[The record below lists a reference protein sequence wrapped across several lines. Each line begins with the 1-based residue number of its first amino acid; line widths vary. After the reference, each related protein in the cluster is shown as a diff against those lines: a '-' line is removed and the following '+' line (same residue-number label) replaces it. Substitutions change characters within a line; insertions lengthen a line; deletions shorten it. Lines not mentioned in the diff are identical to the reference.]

1 MAKIICKERVIE
13 YTKEFKVKVVELT
26 QKLNVKS
33 TTIADILELHPVMV
47 YRWRQEYREGKL
59 TYEPSRRISMTT
71 EKTVPVQPPLT
82 KQEQAELK
90 QLRKE
95 TVRLKKEN
103 DVLKKWQGYLKELKQ
118 NDSNS

>member
-26 QKLNVKS
+26 QRLNVKS
-33 TTIADILELHPVMV
+33 TKIADILGLHPVMV

-59 TYEPSRRISMTT
+59 TDEPSRRISMTT
-71 EKTVPVQPPLT
+71 EKTGPIQPPLN
-82 KQEQAELK
+82 KQEQEELK
-90 QLRKE
+90 QLRKNN
-95 TVRLKKEN
+95 VRLQKEN
-103 DVLKKWQGYLKELKQ
+103 DLLKKWQGYLKALKQ